1 MRIFENSQIGYG
13 FKTGAA
19 SIGKHKAMSFTSM
32 ITTAACL
39 LLISVVC
46 MLGYNLQANVEEFQV
61 DNTILAF
68 VDETLSEADAQKLQP
83 EIEAVDHVISAT
95 YISRKEAMDTYM
107 EEYGEDDVT
116 TSRLSPS
123 VFRDRFSVEVDDH
136 GGISEIAKQVK
147 AIDGIADIRMD
158 EKVSEGFSAV
168 QRVVT
173 VVGIVLAIM
182 LLAIAVVIMTNTI
195 NLTML
200 ARKDEI
206 AVMKMMGAYD
216 GFIRFPFIVEG
227 CLVGV
232 IGATISYLL
241 SVVVYAAVGNLMGN
255 SGALAIIAFMP
266 FKEFALPLLG
276 ITLLLGL
283 GVGIAGSII
292 TIRKH
297 LQV

>member
-182 LLAIAVVIMTNTI
+182 LLQ
-195 NLTML
+195 
-200 ARKDEI
+200 
-206 AVMKMMGAYD
+206 
-216 GFIRFPFIVEG
+216 
-227 CLVGV
+227 
-232 IGATISYLL
+232 S
-241 SVVVYAAVGNLMGN
+241 
-255 SGALAIIAFMP
+255 
-266 FKEFALPLLG
+266 PL
-276 ITLLLGL
+276 
-283 GVGIAGSII
+283 
-292 TIRKH
+292 
-297 LQV
+297 